1 MANIKFIIIPVIG
14 KCTKCGECCGSV
26 LPITQEDA
34 DRMQEYIYKNGIKP
48 QKYMLVMQNRLSC
61 PYYTGNR
68 EKGCAIYE
76 ARPNIC
82 RYFKCDKLCIAQEEY
97 QKLKECVNVDMWKF
111 ALALEKEI
119 DKEKRNGANKKA
131 RKTIK

>member
-1 MANIKFIIIPVIG
+1 MIVLVIG

-34 DRMQEYIYKNGIKP
+34 DRIQEYVFENDIKP

-61 PYYTGNR
+61 PYYTGNK

-82 RYFKCDKLCIAQEEY
+82 RYFKCDKVCMTQEEY
-97 QKLKECVNVDMWKF
+97 KALKECVSVDMWQF
-111 ALALEKEI
+111 ALAIEKEI
-119 DKEKRNGANKKA
+119 DKEKRKNGANKKA

>member
-1 MANIKFIIIPVIG
+1 MDIRFTIVLVIG

-34 DRMQEYIYKNGIKP
+34 DRIQEYVFENDIKP

-61 PYYTGNR
+61 PYYTGN
-68 EKGCAIYE
+68 
-76 ARPNIC
+76 
-82 RYFKCDKLCIAQEEY
+82 
-97 QKLKECVNVDMWKF
+97 
-111 ALALEKEI
+111 KEI
-119 DKEKRNGANKKA
+119 DKEKRKNGANKKA